1 MPEAAHNLATTHR
14 GQANVAA
21 VLTWLIPGAGH
32 LYLGRFGYG
41 LALFALIE
49 GLYFLGLE
57 LAGGMSFEFL
67 DAELRT
73 VVAPLLS
80 PEAGNLGGILW
91 QMKTYG
97 FGAGH
102 LRPWPEH
109 IVLGSALSAAS
120 GVLNAFAMVHAHTL
134 ARVSKPS
141 DATRPVLSTLLAWVC
156 PGLGHVHQGR
166 TARGAIVFVLLVGM
180 FALGSFLAEG
190 SNLSRERHFY
200 YWAGQFLLGGPA
212 LAAEALLGA
221 GQVTR
226 DIPYVEAGLVF
237 GCVAGM
243 LNILAMIDVYG
254 YGEAKLFGWPQ
265 RSHSDSRG
273 DKQSGSDDAAGG
285 AASDGK
291 PQDTGSALPKLG
303 EIST

>member
-14 GQANVAA
+14 GQPSVAA
-21 VLTWLIPGAGH
+21 ILTWLVPGAGH
-32 LYLGRFGYG
+32 LYLGRVGYG

-134 ARVSKPS
+134 ARASKPA
-141 DATRPVLSTLLAWVC
+141 DATRPVVSTLLGWVC
-156 PGLGHVHQGR
+156 PGLGHLHQGR

-180 FALGSFLAEG
+180 FALGTFLSEG

-265 RSHSDSRG
+265 RSHSDPRS
-273 DKQSGSDDAAGG
+273 DKQAGSDDAAGG
-285 AASDGK
+285 GAADRK
-291 PQDTGSALPKLG
+291 PQDAGSALPRLG